1 MSMYDRDWYRESRI
15 DYDNGGL
22 IRTGKKRYKFNWKIV
37 GFAIIAAILSVL
49 FFLYS
54 ANS

>member
-1 MSMYDRDWYRESRI
+1 MSMYDRDWYRESKI
-15 DYDNGGL
+15 DYDKGGL
-22 IRTGKKRYKFNWKIV
+22 IHPGGKGYKFNWKII
-37 GFAIIAAILSVL
+37 GIAIIGAVLSVL